1 MRAPGPDRDSTA
13 RVVTLTRRRFAVVAG
28 LLVVGV
34 PFALFGYGA
43 LLRAYLTAELLEQV
57 LNRALGPASNGLYE
71 VDVGA
76 VEVQAASGSLRATD
90 VVLRAIPDRVDELRA
105 EGALPAVRGE
115 VRVSAITIQGTR
127 AWSLVRGH
135 ALVAAAIVVEEPR
148 VALHIAEGG
157 LEVRAAEAG
166 GPKPT
171 GARTRTAVTRLSRV
185 EIDRISID
193 DAAIEAFIEPKGRSG
208 RARRVIERL
217 EGLDVELDHV
227 RVDPSGTTGGERVAF
242 ADDVRFAI
250 ERLVVPLKD
259 DSYTFELRD
268 AKVSTSSGLVSVGRL
283 AYEPRASREAYLA
296 DRRPLGDRV
305 SITTGAVW
313 IQGVEF
319 DRLIADL
326 DLVADKMQIEK
337 LSVDVLTDRHKLK
350 KPRRGRP
357 GMPHD
362 LFRDQSR
369 RISLEELR
377 VNEGSIRFAERAEG
391 AERPGQIR
399 FDSVTNDPARMS
411 VERPATARIRAL
423 FMRSAPVDIRLRM
436 PLLEPGPTMSYSGRV
451 GALEA
456 AALNEMTA
464 PLVGLRLSRG
474 RVESVTFKI
483 DIGTRRATG
492 DVAGI
497 YRDLEMQ
504 LVDKNTGNRSV
515 GQRLKSLAMKLGIR
529 GSNVGTPGEPPS
541 VGTVDYEVEAD
552 AAFFKTFWKA
562 LEDGLMDLVRK

>member
-1 MRAPGPDRDSTA
+1 M
-13 RVVTLTRRRFAVVAG
+13 TLTRRLFGVVAG
-28 LLVVGV
+28 LLVVAV
-34 PFALFGYGA
+34 LFVLFGYGF
-43 LLRAYLTAELLEQV
+43 LLRGYLTAELLEQV

-71 VDVGA
+71 VEVGA
-76 VEVQAASGSLRATD
+76 VEVQAASGSLRASD

-115 VRVSAITIQGTR
+115 VRMSAITIQGAR
-127 AWSLVRGH
+127 AWPLLRGR

-148 VALHIAEGG
+148 VTLYIAEGG
-157 LEVRAAEAG
+157 LEGRAAAAG
-166 GPKPT
+166 SPDRA
-171 GARTRTAVTRLSRV
+171 GAKTRAMVSRLSRV
-185 EIDRISID
+185 EIDRISIA
-193 DAAIEAFIEPKGRSG
+193 DAVIEAFIEPEQRSG
-208 RARRVIERL
+208 RVRRVIERL
-217 EGLDVELDHV
+217 EGLSVELDRV
-227 RVDPSGTTGGERVAF
+227 RVDPSGTTVGERVAF

-268 AKVSTSSGLVSVGRL
+268 AMVSTSSGVVNVGRL
-283 AYEPRASREAYLA
+283 AYEPRASRAVYLA

-305 SITTGAVW
+305 SITTGAVAVE
-313 IQGVEF
+313 GVEF
-319 DRLIADL
+319 DRLVADL

-337 LSVDVLTDRHKLK
+337 LAVDVLTDRHKLK
-350 KPRRGRP
+350 QPRRGRP

-362 LFRDQSR
+362 PFRDQSR
-369 RISLEELR
+369 RIRLDELR
-377 VNEGSIRFAERAEG
+377 VNAGSVRFAERAKG

-399 FDSVTNDPARMS
+399 FDSVTVVARNVTNDPARMS
-411 VERPATARIRAL
+411 VEKPATARIRAL

-456 AALNEMTA
+456 GALNEMMA
-464 PLVGLRLSRG
+464 PLVGLSLTRG
-474 RVESVTFKI
+474 RVDSVTFDI
-483 DIGTRRATG
+483 DVGTERATG
-492 DVAGI
+492 VVAAI

-504 LVDKNTGNRSV
+504 LVDKNTGNRSL

-529 GSNVGTPGEPPS
+529 ASNVGTPGEPPS
-541 VGTVDYEVEAD
+541 VGTIDYEVQGD